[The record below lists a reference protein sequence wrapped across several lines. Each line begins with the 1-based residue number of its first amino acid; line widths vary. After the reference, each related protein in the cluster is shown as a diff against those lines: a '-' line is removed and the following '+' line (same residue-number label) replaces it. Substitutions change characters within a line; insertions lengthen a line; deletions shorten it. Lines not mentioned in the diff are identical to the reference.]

1 MDLSKCKFTKEH
13 EWVYLENGVA
23 TIGISE
29 YASNELGDIVF
40 IELPESGKSV
50 QQMEPVGTIEAV
62 KTVAE
67 LFSPVTGEI
76 TEVNGNIAD
85 NPELVNESPYEEG
98 WFVKIK
104 IEDEAELEVLF
115 SYEEYKEFIGAE

>member
-1 MDLSKCKFTKEH
+1 MDLNKCKFTREH
-13 EWVYLENGVA
+13 EWVYLENDIA

-50 QQMEPVGTIEAV
+50 QQMEPFGTIEAV

-67 LFSPVTGEI
+67 LFSPVTGQI

-104 IEDEAELEVLF
+104 IEDQAELEVLF
-115 SYEEYKEFIGAE
+115 SYEEYKEFIGGE

>member
-40 IELPESGKSV
+40 IELPESGKTV

-115 SYEEYKEFIGAE
+115 SYEEYKAFIGAE

>member
-40 IELPESGKSV
+40 IELPEAGKSV